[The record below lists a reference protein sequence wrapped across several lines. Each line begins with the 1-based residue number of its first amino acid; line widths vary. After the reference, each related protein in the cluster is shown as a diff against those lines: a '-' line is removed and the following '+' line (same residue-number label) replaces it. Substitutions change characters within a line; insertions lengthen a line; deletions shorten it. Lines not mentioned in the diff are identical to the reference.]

1 MTLRCCGG
9 VARVYY
15 SLRSRVATRLRC
27 CRPNCSRWKRVV
39 VGVGQCTMTHSSVL
53 HSVTGSESESK
64 RRDTNSLTART
75 QCAAHNL
82 HFKNALYTKVGTT
95 SEGRAFT
102 VPGHQIKSH
111 DDVSSGPRP
120 KAHWYMLTHYCCNDT
135 APLQDPAS
143 CCTAFQS
150 HSQYSIQ
157 VPALQIQSLT
167 RDHHNYSPPKDNV
180 VLDI

>member
-1 MTLRCCGG
+1 MSND
-9 VARVYY
+9 AQQ
-15 SLRSRVATRLRC
+15 
-27 CRPNCSRWKRVV
+27 RPPQCHRIG
-39 VGVGQCTMTHSSVL
+39 VGVEETRHQ
-53 HSVTGSESESK
+53 
-64 RRDTNSLTART
+64 SLARRT

-82 HFKNALYTKVGTT
+82 HFKNALYTGVGTT

-150 HSQYSIQ
+150 QFHTYTSASVTKYK
-157 VPALQIQSLT
+157 T
-167 RDHHNYSPPKDNV
+167 
-180 VLDI
+180 